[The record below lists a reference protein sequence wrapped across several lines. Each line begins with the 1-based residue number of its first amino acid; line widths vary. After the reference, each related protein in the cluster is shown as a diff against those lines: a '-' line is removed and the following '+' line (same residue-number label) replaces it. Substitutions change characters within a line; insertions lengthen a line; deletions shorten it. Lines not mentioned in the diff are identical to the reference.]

1 MHQETR
7 AILPELE
14 KKQNFWT
21 TMPGILTGLAALLT
35 AATGLWVAIGPHD
48 RPAADQHPAA
58 VTAPLQASGP
68 GSAPPASTQQNSA
81 ASSPAAARGTVVVT
95 SRAGEVTRISAKNFV
110 HNYTD
115 KAIELTSGQT
125 IGFDKIKG
133 IDFLTVHSDER
144 SVDVKV
150 TLADGRTI
158 DGALKKDYA
167 FTGENDLGPFRI
179 FVQDVKQIVFQ

>member
-1 MHQETR
+1 MPE
-7 AILPELE
+7 PELE

-48 RPAADQHPAA
+48 KPAANEHPAA
-58 VTAPLQASGP
+58 VTAPTPLQSSAP
-68 GSAPPASTQQNSA
+68 GSAPPVSTQQTPA
-81 ASSPAAARGTVVVT
+81 PGAAATGQSAQYPVVLT
-95 SRAGEVTRISAKNFV
+95 SRAGDVTRLSAKTFV

-125 IGFDKIKG
+125 IAFERIKT
-133 IDFLTVHSDER
+133 IDFFTVHPDER
-144 SVDVKV
+144 SIDVKV
-150 TLADGRTI
+150 TLTDGRVV

-167 FTGENDLGPFRI
+167 FNGESDLGPFHI
-179 FVQDVKQIVFQ
+179 FVQDVKQIVFAR